1 VYKNQALKKYT
12 DDLAARLPAPGGG
25 SCAALSAC
33 LGACLISMVVEFT
46 LGKQKYARYHD
57 RLTFI
62 LTQSEK
68 FRRQLLDLVDLDVEA
83 FKSKNL
89 KKCLNVPLKTMELC
103 IEAIRLCPDLI
114 KMGNSHL
121 LSDVA
126 VAAVLIE
133 AGFSSAY
140 FNVAINLKYM
150 KDPKLTKKLRARMRR
165 NAKSVLRIRQQTEVK
180 VGDII
185 TG

>member
-1 VYKNQALKKYT
+1 MYKNQALKKYT

-25 SCAALSAC
+25 SAAALSAC
-33 LGACLISMVVEFT
+33 LGACLLSMVVEFT
-46 LGKQKYARYHD
+46 LGKPKYAKYQH

-68 FRRQLLDLVDLDVEA
+68 FRRQFLDLVDLDVEA
-83 FKSKNL
+83 FKSKNI
-89 KKCLNVPLKTMELC
+89 KRCLQVPYKITQLC
-103 IEAIRLCPDLI
+103 VDAIRLCPGLAR
-114 KMGNSHL
+114 MGNVHL

-126 VAAVLIE
+126 VAALLIE

-140 FNVAINLKYM
+140 YNVLVNLKYT
-150 KDPKLTKKLRARMRR
+150 KDARLARKIRVQLRR
-165 NAKSVLRIRQQTEVK
+165 NLKTVLGIRQKTEARI
-180 VGDII
+180 GDII